1 MKRQVAAVWTWV
13 MCLAAAFL
21 YASVVGA
28 HPHGPDSTVYLTGTL
43 TKVDLELGAIEVDTI
58 DKRTLTKANVLLFV
72 EKKARLRHGK
82 RRLTLADL
90 SPGQQV
96 SCVAEREE
104 DNYGRLVAFDIRV
117 LDKS

>member
-72 EKKARLRHGK
+72 EKKARLR
-82 RRLTLADL
+82 
-90 SPGQQV
+90 QV